1 MKKMAYL
8 ITALTF
14 SVTSIYGVTL
24 VGTTGAQFL
33 KIGVGSRAS
42 AMGGAFVGMADDAT
56 SLYWNP
62 AGSALL
68 EEKQLS
74 TTLTPW
80 LAGTNFNFVAFT
92 LPVRNIGT
100 IGVSVISLSMDDMEV
115 RTIEEPEG
123 TGIYFGAGDYA
134 LGLSYARAMTD
145 RFSFGLTGKY
155 IQQKIWLMHTSSF
168 AIDAGLLYRTEFR
181 NLRLGMSISNFGP
194 KLNLSG
200 DNTKIEHAITDWQ
213 EEWNVGFIGD
223 LRTGQ
228 FVLPLRFRVGIA
240 MDLLK
245 VGDTRLTV
253 ATDAVHP
260 NDNVEY
266 INLGSELSLKEKY
279 FLRAGYKSLFM
290 KDSEEGFT
298 AGGGI
303 RQDIQNW
310 TIDIDYAYA
319 DFGRLGF
326 VNRLSVGVR
335 F

>member
-1 MKKMAYL
+1 M
-8 ITALTF
+8 
-14 SVTSIYGVTL
+14 
-24 VGTTGAQFL
+24 
-33 KIGVGSRAS
+33 
-42 AMGGAFVGMADDAT
+42 
-56 SLYWNP
+56 
-62 AGSALL
+62 
-68 EEKQLS
+68 
-74 TTLTPW
+74 
-80 LAGTNFNFVAFT
+80 
-92 LPVRNIGT
+92 
-100 IGVSVISLSMDDMEV
+100 
-115 RTIEEPEG
+115 
-123 TGIYFGAGDYA
+123 
-134 LGLSYARAMTD
+134 
-145 RFSFGLTGKY
+145 
-155 IQQKIWLMHTSSF
+155 
-168 AIDAGLLYRTEFR
+168 
-181 NLRLGMSISNFGP
+181 
-194 KLNLSG
+194 
-200 DNTKIEHAITDWQ
+200 
-213 EEWNVGFIGD
+213 GFIGD